1 MAKIKGPKKTNAY
14 LHEFKIKA
22 VQLAN
27 QPDILAK
34 DVAED
39 LGIHPILLYRWRKEY
54 REGKFKEDKR
64 KKKLTIETKKVA
76 GSKECFVLD
85 NNLIR
90 LHNDFI
96 MKPFGGVYMATVT
109 VKNIPDELYD
119 RLKSVAEINRRSI
132 NSEIIMCIENT
143 VISRR
148 INLDEVLEN
157 ARQLRQL
164 TAGHLISDEEFNQA
178 KAEGRL

>member
-1 MAKIKGPKKTNAY
+1 LFSSRYPA
-14 LHEFKIKA
+14 
-22 VQLAN
+22 
-27 QPDILAK
+27 
-34 DVAED
+34 
-39 LGIHPILLYRWRKEY
+39 
-54 REGKFKEDKR
+54 KR
-64 KKKLTIETKKVA
+64 KKRYKRQNNLYISPNIALAAERKKTRPQKSPLA
-76 GSKECFVLD
+76 GLKERFVLD
-85 NNLIR
+85 NNPIW

-96 MKPFGGVYMATVT
+96 LKPIGGVYMATVT

-143 VISRR
+143 VLSRR

-164 TAGHLISDEEFNQA
+164 TAGHLISDEDFNQA
-178 KAEGRL
+178 KGQGRL